1 MIRKLL
7 VVVALFALQACSNYS
22 ADRYSIS
29 VDNVEA
35 LREILEVS
43 PGLRIGVGPFT
54 AAEPGL
60 KSINCRLAGP
70 VQAPDGLTF
79 ADYIRKAIVDE
90 LRLAKVYGR
99 SGDLTISG
107 HLVDVTFDS
116 VEGLW
121 TLVLTVSGDEGTQFT
136 VSEVYDFDT
145 SFVAVDACDGG
156 ADALMPAVQ
165 NLIRS
170 IFNHPEFREMIASAP
185 IQ

>member
-7 VVVALFALQACSNYS
+7 VLTAIFALQACSSYS

-35 LREILEVS
+35 LREVSESS

-70 VQAPDGLTF
+70 VQAPDAMTF
-79 ADYIRKAIVDE
+79 ADYVRKAMVDE

-99 SGDLTISG
+99 SGDLMITG
-107 HLVDVTFDS
+107 HHVDITFDS

-121 TLVLTVSGDEGTQFT
+121 TLVLTVSGDDGTEFT

-170 IFNHPEFREMIASAP
+170 IFSHPKFREMVSSA
-185 IQ
+185 Q